1 MMIGVRKLNSK
12 IAREMNVS
20 IRADGR
26 LTQGGID
33 EITRE
38 SLAGA
43 AYRRELDPNYD
54 VIMKPP
60 KKSKDIC
67 TRIFE
72 YFMAY

>member
-1 MMIGVRKLNSK
+1 MIGVRKLNAK
-12 IAREMNVS
+12 IAREMNLSVRS
-20 IRADGR
+20 DGR
-26 LTQGGID
+26 LCHGEGVN
-33 EITRE
+33 RE

-43 AYRRELDPNYD
+43 AFRRELDPD
-54 VIMKPP
+54 FESIMRPP